1 MEFAEVNYFAVGL
14 AAVLVFVLGGLWY
27 SPLLFANAWMAG
39 HGYTEDDLKRMQAG
53 MAPTYALS
61 FICWFAMA
69 TILAVVA
76 RHFGEGV
83 GATLHVGLLL
93 WIGFSATIG
102 LTNNRF
108 SDKPLSLWGIDA
120 GYQLASIAVMA
131 VVLGLWP

>member
-61 FICWFAMA
+61 FICWVRDGDDSGRSRAA
-69 TILAVVA
+69 L
-76 RHFGEGV
+76 RRG
-83 GATLHVGLLL
+83 
-93 WIGFSATIG
+93 
-102 LTNNRF
+102 RRR
-108 SDKPLSLWGIDA
+108 D
-120 GYQLASIAVMA
+120 GYT
-131 VVLGLWP
+131 